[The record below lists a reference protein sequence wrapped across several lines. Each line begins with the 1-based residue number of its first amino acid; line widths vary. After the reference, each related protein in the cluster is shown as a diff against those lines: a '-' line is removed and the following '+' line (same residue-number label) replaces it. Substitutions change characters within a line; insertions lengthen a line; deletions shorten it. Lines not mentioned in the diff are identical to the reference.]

1 VAKQLDRQLG
11 FWSVYSISVGAML
24 GPGAFLLPGIAA
36 AIAGPW
42 ACIAFGL
49 AGLIVMPAV
58 FTKAELATAMPVS
71 GGTYIYIDRSMGPW
85 MGTITGLGTWFSLSS
100 KTAFALVGLGAYLV
114 LFTTFSP
121 LLFALGV
128 LGVLVLLNIKGVG
141 KVAGIQKVII
151 FLCIAALLLFCGI
164 GISESDGTNFETA
177 LPKGI
182 AGLLAASGMVFV
194 AYSGV
199 TKICSV
205 AEEVRN
211 PNRNLPLGMM
221 AAQLS
226 VMALYMLVAYVV
238 AAHVPFWAADP
249 VSGAVPDATTPITT
263 AGSEFLNI
271 NGYRFMAVIGVLALI
286 SMCNAGILATSRY
299 PFAMARDSLMPE
311 FFRRLHER
319 HGTPVAA
326 IVATGVLLASLV
338 AFLPLTILA
347 KLASGFKIFIFSANH
362 LALIILRESGASW
375 YRPTFRSPFYP
386 WTQIFGLVG
395 GFVLLFYLG
404 FLAVMG
410 ILAGVLVG
418 TIWYFAYGRKRVQRG
433 SALQHLWGES
443 RILRETE
450 MAELEEEMTDQAPRV
465 IVPVFRDQTDTKP
478 LVRLGAS
485 FVDVGLLEVVRLEE
499 VPEQLQLMN
508 YADDDQIMHNM
519 AKEAESVCQELQVAL
534 EFHDVI
540 THNAKQGLLQHAQA
554 TKAQWVVM
562 SWPQTSE
569 HMRFVRDPMAWW
581 LDHPPCDLAV
591 FKNKGH
597 ERFRRILVLA
607 EPGPYDSLVT
617 HIADK
622 LAQQEDGELLLYRT
636 VPTTVES
643 TELESMSAYHKQL
656 GEMLTSK
663 HTSLIERSDDKL
675 GSITEISKQFD
686 LIVMGAHPERAL
698 RTLLFGSFEHRLAEN
713 AHCSILRLKTPRDQ
727 VHPRL
732 PLLLQEQPGRFELGP
747 AFANAQIDVGIS
759 VRSKE
764 ELFARMAQLL
774 AHTSNGNSDVVATA
788 IWKRERHQSTALTG
802 GMALMAATSP
812 AISETTLGV
821 LTTETPVDF
830 RGPGRRQVDLFFT
843 VISPPSERQ
852 KQLWLLAHIAR
863 MTLRSDFLPA
873 IRDAATAEE
882 LREQLTKFGGNGL
895 L

>member
-1 VAKQLDRQLG
+1 
-11 FWSVYSISVGAML
+11 ML

-36 AIAGPW
+36 VIAGPW
-42 ACIAFGL
+42 ACMAFFL
-49 AGLIVMPAV
+49 AGLIVLPAV
-58 FTKAELATAMPVS
+58 FTKSELATAMPVS
-71 GGTYIYIDRSMGPW
+71 GGTYVYIDRSMGPW

-114 LFTTFSP
+114 LFTTLSP

-128 LGVLVLLNIKGVG
+128 LSVLILLNIMGVG

-151 FLCIAALLLFCGI
+151 FLCIASLLLYSGI
-164 GISESDGTNFETA
+164 GIAQSDGSNFQTA
-177 LPKGI
+177 LPNGI
-182 AGLLAASGMVFV
+182 GGLLAAAGLVFV
-194 AYSGV
+194 SYSGV

-211 PNRNLPLGMM
+211 PDRNLPLGMF

-238 AAHVPFWAADP
+238 AAHVPYWLPEATQAAGYDQ
-249 VSGAVPDATTPITT
+249 STPITT
-263 AGSEFLNI
+263 ASKEFLDI

-299 PFAMARDSLMPE
+299 PFAMARDSLMPDS
-311 FFRRLHER
+311 FSRLHER

-326 IVATGVLLASLV
+326 ILATGALLTCLV
-338 AFLPLTILA
+338 TFLPLTMLA

-375 YRPTFRSPFYP
+375 YRPSFRSPFYP
-386 WTQIFGLVG
+386 WTQILGLLG
-395 GFVLLFYLG
+395 GIVLLFYLG
-404 FLAVMG
+404 ALALIG
-410 ILAGVLVG
+410 ILGGVLIG
-418 TIWYFAYGRKRVQRG
+418 TVWYFSYGRKRVERG
-433 SALQHLWGES
+433 SVIQHLWGES

-499 VPEQLQLMN
+499 VPEQLQLMD
-508 YADDDQIMHNM
+508 YAKDDQIMHNM
-519 AKEAESVCQELQVAL
+519 AKEAEAVCQEVQVAL
-534 EFHDVI
+534 EFHDVV

-562 SWPQTSE
+562 SWPKTSE

-591 FKNKGH
+591 FKDKGNH
-597 ERFRRILVLA
+597 RFQRILVLA
-607 EPGPYDSLVT
+607 EPGPYDSLIT
-617 HIADK
+617 HTADK
-622 LAQQEDGELLLYRT
+622 LARQEDGELLLYRT
-636 VPTTVES
+636 VPTKIEA
-643 TELESMSAYHKQL
+643 TELQALSAYHDQL

-663 HTSLIERSDDKL
+663 HTSLIERSDDRL
-675 GSITEISKQFD
+675 GAITEISKQFD
-686 LIVMGAHPERAL
+686 LIIMGAHPERAL
-698 RTLLFGSFEHRLAEN
+698 RTLLFGSFEHRLAER
-713 AHCSILRLKTPRDQ
+713 AHCSVLRLKTPRDQ

-732 PLLLQEQPGRFELGP
+732 PLSLQEQPGRFELAP
-747 AFANAQIDVGIS
+747 ALSTAKIDVGIA

-764 ELFARMAQLL
+764 ELFGRMAQHL
-774 AHTSNGNSDVVATA
+774 AKESTGTNDTIAAA
-788 IWKRERHQSTALTG
+788 IWDRERHQSTALTG
-802 GMALMAATSP
+802 GMALMAATTPSVSHTQ
-812 AISETTLGV
+812 IGV
-821 LTTETPVDF
+821 LTTQNPVDF

-843 VISPPSERQ
+843 VLSPPSERQ
-852 KQLWLLAHIAR
+852 KQLWLLAQIAR
-863 MTLRSDFLPA
+863 MTLRSDFLPT
-873 IRDAATAEE
+873 IRKSATAEE